1 MPEPLTSEQQR
12 RLNDMCP
19 GANDAQLGDRLAALE
34 VKTAS
39 GSGWITDLSAGA
51 TVQITIDH
59 SAQYDFC
66 LAGVPRFVVEP
77 NLTVRIVLD
86 GTTGSQFVAEVERAL
101 GAGGADYGYGGGEAD
116 FEYSWTRAGRV
127 GDC

>member
-1 MPEPLTSEQQR
+1 MPDPLTTEQQR
-12 RLNDMCP
+12 RLNDMCTV
-19 GANDAQLGDRLAALE
+19 ANQVLLGDRLAALE

-39 GSGWITDLSAGA
+39 GSGWITDLAAGA
-51 TVQITIDH
+51 TVQVTIDH

-66 LAGVPRFVVEP
+66 LAGVPRFAVEP
-77 NLTVRIVLD
+77 NLTLRIVLD
-86 GTTGSQFVAEVERAL
+86 GTTGSQFVVEFERAL

-116 FEYSWTRAGRV
+116 FHYEWTRAGRV